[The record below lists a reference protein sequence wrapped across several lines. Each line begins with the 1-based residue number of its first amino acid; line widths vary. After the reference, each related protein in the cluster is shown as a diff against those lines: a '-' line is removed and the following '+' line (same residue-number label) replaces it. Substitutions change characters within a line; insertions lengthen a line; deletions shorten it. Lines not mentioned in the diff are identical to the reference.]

1 MLQSFLELFTST
13 EKAAMMLAHP
23 LIELIFMALLVL
35 FVLAILI
42 HMMLF
47 TTFRKVGHYL
57 KDTNRMDIEPLKT
70 IKSDFDRRQ
79 ADQSMKVETFVQEK
93 FSSWRLFNIPV
104 VNLIRLIQMTV
115 SVFILLGVLGTFI
128 GLTISLGSINAGED
142 QLVENVTGVL
152 SGIDIA
158 FYTSI
163 VGMSFSLVMT
173 VLIKVLNTEY
183 MLTDLML
190 AVESHLEGHEQHG
203 LNRMIEVSEKIHQ
216 SIQNLQATNQDSL
229 QSIEASFT
237 GFKDYTAGLE
247 QSAKDLAIFNDGL
260 SDNLNHFQALF
271 HQMKTVTDGFSEGTN
286 ELNNNF
292 NSLFSYFKKSDRR
305 HERLVDSFDQSFKRV
320 QDVSQKQLDSFEVF
334 DDSVEALK
342 DFTTSLLTEQEAV
355 HTSLADIT
363 NENKVLVSTMAEHND
378 TFKAVF
384 GNELSSELSGIK
396 SYLGDLIKGFDN
408 VGHAMGSLPE
418 ALDIIN
424 QTQAEHKHLLSE
436 RFDDLKEF
444 NRTFDNHLKNHTTES
459 KTFENHMREATS
471 TFEQM
476 TSANNQL
483 ISDIKQ
489 TISKVNS
496 GFSDRDRQLEKN
508 VDILK
513 ETLSNYV
520 ANLEGTLGQKLDA
533 VIRNIGESMD
543 VTYGG
548 IKRDMT
554 EMRRQSE
561 DIQQT
566 HGRATQQLLQ
576 DLGREIVTLNRQLE
590 RLGQQAQTMSMN
602 RGIEMNRDEF

>member
-13 EKAAMMLAHP
+13 EKATMMLAHP
-23 LIELIFMALLVL
+23 LIELIFMTLLVL

-42 HMMLF
+42 HIMLF
-47 TTFRKVGHYL
+47 NKFRKVRNYL
-57 KDTNRMDIEPLKT
+57 KDTDRMDIEPLKT
-70 IKSDFDRRQ
+70 IKNDFDRRQ
-79 ADQSMKVETFVQEK
+79 VDKSMKVETFVQEK
-93 FSSWRLFNIPV
+93 FSSWRLFNVPV
-104 VNLIRLIQMTV
+104 VNLIRLVQMTV

-128 GLTISLGSINAGED
+128 GLTMSLGSINAGED

-173 VLIKVLNTEY
+173 VLIKILNTEY

-190 AVESHLEGHEQHG
+190 VVESHLEGHEQHG

-216 SIQNLQATNQDSL
+216 SIQSLQATNQESL

-260 SDNLNHFQALF
+260 SDNLNHFQELF
-271 HQMKTVTDGFSEGTN
+271 HQMKAVTDGFSEGTS
-286 ELNNNF
+286 ELNKNF

-320 QDVSQKQLDSFEVF
+320 QDVSQKQLDSFDAF
-334 DDSVEALK
+334 DDSVENLK
-342 DFTTSLLTEQEAV
+342 DFTTSLLTEQETI
-355 HTSLADIT
+355 HTSLADIN
-363 NENKVLVSTMAEHND
+363 NENKVLVDTMAKHND
-378 TFKAVF
+378 TFKDVF
-384 GNELSSELSGIK
+384 GNELNSELSGIK
-396 SYLGDLIKGFDN
+396 SYLGNLIKGFDN
-408 VGHAMGSLPE
+408 IGHAIGSLPE

-459 KTFENHMREATS
+459 KTFENHIREAVS

-476 TSANNQL
+476 TSSNNQL

-496 GFSDRDRQLEKN
+496 GFSERDRQLERN

-513 ETLSNYV
+513 ETLSHYV
-520 ANLEGTLGQKLDA
+520 ANLEGTLGQKLDG
-533 VIRNIGESMD
+533 VIHNISESMD
-543 VTYGG
+543 VTHGS
-548 IKRDMT
+548 IKRDIN

-590 RLGQQAQTMSMN
+590 RLGQQAQTISMN
-602 RGIEMNRDEF
+602 RGIGMNRNEF